1 MIILKRIGAYSLYFI
16 CLLLLL
22 VLPNNKISGQRRIK
36 SPAPPPAERVYLGGN
51 IGLQFGTYTY
61 LEFSPVVGYWL
72 APRLSMAVG
81 PSFKYYKDPYGST
94 DVWGGKAYTRFAVIN
109 DLSNIIPSAWG
120 ISIYLHGEYEMLS
133 FRPDYLNVQT
143 MEPRIVVNTIL
154 AGAGLSQPMG
164 NRGNVSFT
172 LLWVVDNGGYQIY
185 TNPEYR
191 IELTFRLFTPRPS
204 RSEEE
209 RFNY

>member
-1 MIILKRIGAYSLYFI
+1 MILLKRTGVCPLYFI

-22 VLPNNKISGQRRIK
+22 VISNNQISAQGRVK
-36 SPAPPPAERVYLGGN
+36 SPAPPPAERIFLGGN
-51 IGLQFGTYTY
+51 FGLQFGTYTY
-61 LEFSPVVGYWL
+61 VEFSPVAGYWL
-72 APRLSMAVG
+72 APRLSVAAG

-94 DVWGGKAYTRFAVIN
+94 DVWGGKAYTRLAVVN

-133 FRPDYLNVQT
+133 FRPDYLGIQT
-143 MEPRIVVNTIL
+143 TKSRTVINTTL

-164 NRGNVSFT
+164 TRGNISFT
-172 LLWVVDNGGYQIY
+172 LLWVIDNGGYQIY

-191 IELTFRLFTPRPS
+191 IEISFRLFAR
-204 RSEEE
+204 R
-209 RFNY
+209 